1 MYCLQ
6 AVSSD
11 IAFELAELSL
21 VSTFITMFQV
31 PVHFKLQDDLWNFI
45 SQNFMVPTQIY
56 LNCFHLLFL
65 YSHFLWL
72 EKQEFK
78 SP

>member
-21 VSTFITMFQV
+21 VSTFIAMFQV
-31 PVHFKLQDDLWNFI
+31 PVHFKLQD
-45 SQNFMVPTQIY
+45 
-56 LNCFHLLFL
+56 
-65 YSHFLWL
+65 
-72 EKQEFK
+72 KG
-78 SP
+78 